1 MPLPRWLAQLN
12 KRTFNKREIK
22 SGDWPVL
29 CHVGRSSGRVFE
41 TPLGAHEVEGGY
53 LFIAN
58 YGRDSDWVKN
68 ILAGGSATLRIDG
81 GEVALVSPRM
91 VPKDEAVRQMAVGI
105 KWPPALMNVTEALR
119 MDIGRLPQ
127 AF

>member
-22 SGDWPVL
+22 SGDRPVL

-41 TPLGAHEVEGGY
+41 TPLDAHQVDGGY

-58 YGRDSDWVKN
+58 YGRNSDWVKN
-68 ILAGGSATLRIDG
+68 IQAAGTATLRIDG

-91 VPKDEAVRQMAVGI
+91 VPKDEAVRLLAVGT
-105 KWPPALMNVTEALR
+105 KWPPAPMNVTEALR
-119 MDIGRLPQ
+119 MDIGRLDQ
-127 AF
+127 AI